1 MEQRLD
7 PVEEKNLVDLMLTGD
22 ESAFDRIYR
31 IYHGPVFR
39 FAVKMTGSHATSEE
53 ILQEVFLSLVQKGEA
68 FDPRKGR
75 LIAYLYGITRNKV
88 HRSFSTGQGREK
100 SLESEAQVILNHA
113 VALDDPAADLA
124 KKEEIENLR
133 RGILSL
139 PERYREVIAL
149 CDLSEMSYEEA
160 ADIIQC
166 SLGTV
171 RSRLHR
177 GRSLLIE
184 KMRATVRPAIQCGT
198 ARPAGGYL

>member
-100 SLESEAQVILNHA
+100 FASS
-113 VALDDPAADLA
+113 
-124 KKEEIENLR
+124 IEC
-133 RGILSL
+133 
-139 PERYREVIAL
+139 V
-149 CDLSEMSYEEA
+149 
-160 ADIIQC
+160 
-166 SLGTV
+166 
-171 RSRLHR
+171 
-177 GRSLLIE
+177 
-184 KMRATVRPAIQCGT
+184 
-198 ARPAGGYL
+198 